1 MIENLT
7 EKLTETLSHFGIKG
21 TIGEIFEG
29 PLITD
34 IQFQLSTGTKFSTV
48 ENSIKDIAR
57 ELGVSGI
64 RVSPVVNSTYISFE
78 IPQPDRKTI
87 DFVPLLHSEEFMS
100 AKGGLPILVG
110 VDMHGKPVMKDLS
123 KMPHLLVA
131 GTTGSG
137 KSVGLNSFI
146 LSLINKK
153 QPDEL
158 KLILV
163 DPKRIEF
170 SMYNNQKYMLCP
182 AVTDMSMAARW
193 LEKLCDEMNARYAV
207 FEKAMVRNIGEY
219 IEKGNKMPYIVCVI
233 DEFADLI
240 LFDKNVEKQVQILAQ
255 KSRAAGIHLVIAT
268 QRPSVDVI
276 TGVIKANLPT
286 RLSYKVSSPVDSMTI
301 LNTAG
306 AEDLLGRGDSLLLEE
321 NGTLT
326 RTLGAYVPNDGI
338 MNLLAPYRCE
348 MKDID
353 YSGIITGT
361 QIQTQTEEYIAQ
373 QEKAKEDA
381 LNAGKPQGFF
391 DRIKGWWNKLGK
403 PMQRRIV
410 NIGLAFV
417 MALISSKKSSKK
429 GALQNATD
437 AAVKSAKRTVKSQAK
452 QAITKAVLD
461 SLNKK

>member
-7 EKLTETLSHFGIKG
+7 EKLTETLSHFGIEG

-34 IQFQLSTGTKFSTV
+34 IQFQLTHGTKFSTV
-48 ENSIKDIAR
+48 ANSIKDIAR

-64 RVSPVVNSTYISFE
+64 RVAPVVNSTYISFE
-78 IPQPDRKTI
+78 IPQPQAQTI
-87 DFVPLLHSEEFMS
+87 DFVPILQSEEFRS
-100 AKGGLPILVG
+100 AKGGLPILIG
-110 VDMHGKPVMKDLS
+110 VDMHGKPVLKDLA

-146 LSLINKK
+146 LSLIGKK

-182 AVTDMSMAARW
+182 TVTDMSMAARW

-255 KSRAAGIHLVIAT
+255 K
-268 QRPSVDVI
+268 
-276 TGVIKANLPT
+276 
-286 RLSYKVSSPVDSMTI
+286 
-301 LNTAG
+301 
-306 AEDLLGRGDSLLLEE
+306 
-321 NGTLT
+321 
-326 RTLGAYVPNDGI
+326 
-338 MNLLAPYRCE
+338 
-348 MKDID
+348 
-353 YSGIITGT
+353 
-361 QIQTQTEEYIAQ
+361 
-373 QEKAKEDA
+373 
-381 LNAGKPQGFF
+381 
-391 DRIKGWWNKLGK
+391 
-403 PMQRRIV
+403 
-410 NIGLAFV
+410 
-417 MALISSKKSSKK
+417 
-429 GALQNATD
+429 
-437 AAVKSAKRTVKSQAK
+437 
-452 QAITKAVLD
+452 
-461 SLNKK
+461 

>member
-1 MIENLT
+1 
-7 EKLTETLSHFGIKG
+7 
-21 TIGEIFEG
+21 
-29 PLITD
+29 
-34 IQFQLSTGTKFSTV
+34 
-48 ENSIKDIAR
+48 
-57 ELGVSGI
+57 
-64 RVSPVVNSTYISFE
+64 
-78 IPQPDRKTI
+78 
-87 DFVPLLHSEEFMS
+87 
-100 AKGGLPILVG
+100 
-110 VDMHGKPVMKDLS
+110 
-123 KMPHLLVA
+123 
-131 GTTGSG
+131 
-137 KSVGLNSFI
+137 
-146 LSLINKK
+146 
-153 QPDEL
+153 
-158 KLILV
+158 V

-255 KSRAAGIHLVIAT
+255 KSRAAGIHLIIAT

-326 RTLGAYVPNDGI
+326 RTLGAYTPNSDI
-338 MNLLAPYRCE
+338 MSLLLPYRCE
-348 MKDID
+348 MNDID
-353 YSGIITGT
+353 YSGIITGA
-361 QIQTQTEEYIAQ
+361 QIQEQTQEYIAQ

-381 LNAGKPQGFF
+381 LNGAKPQGLF
-391 DRIKGWWNKLGK
+391 DKLKGWWNKLGK
-403 PMQRRIV
+403 PMQRRVV
-410 NIGLAFV
+410 NIGIAFV
-417 MALISSKKSSKK
+417 MALISSKSGKSKK
-429 GALQNATD
+429 SAIQNATD
-437 AAVKSAKRTVKSQAK
+437 AAVKSAKRSVKAQAK
-452 QAITKAVLD
+452 QAITKTILD